1 MIVNPIVSGGGG
13 STVETVTGSFRSTA
27 IVADLL
33 IGYSDGQSGHSVYKQ
48 YRESFELTILK
59 NYIMA
64 VRANSFSYT
73 GGLEKIDVSGTS
85 TPAFDIYFVSGDFS
99 VTNYS

>member
-1 MIVNPIVSGGGG
+1 MIVQPIVSGGGG

-27 IVADLL
+27 IVASLL

-48 YRESFELTILK
+48 NRESFELTILK
-59 NYIMA
+59 NSIMA

-73 GGLEKIDVSGTS
+73 GGLEKIDVSGML
-85 TPAFDIYFVSGDFS
+85 TPDFDTYFVSDDFS
-99 VTNYS
+99 VNNFS